1 MTRDRHEIVMKIL
14 KEAESGKRRTE
25 LMLRSGLSSKQ
36 SKEYFGMLLKEGLLA
51 IDKNGLFKTTKKG
64 LNFLKKCSNCIL
76 FAWTKQG

>member
-1 MTRDRHEIVMKIL
+1 
-14 KEAESGKRRTE
+14 
-25 LMLRSGLSSKQ
+25 
-36 SKEYFGMLLKEGLLA
+36 MLLKEGLLA